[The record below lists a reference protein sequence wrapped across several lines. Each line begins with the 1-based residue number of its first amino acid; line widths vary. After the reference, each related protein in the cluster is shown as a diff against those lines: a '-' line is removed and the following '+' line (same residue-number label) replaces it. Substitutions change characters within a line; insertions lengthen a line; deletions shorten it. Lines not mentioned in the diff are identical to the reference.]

1 MNFTHP
7 HFAEPTWLWVAFAGP
22 LALLGLL
29 RYGAWAR
36 QQQIVKLAAPGLLAR
51 LLRSHSP
58 ARRALKHALLVVAL
72 FALGVALARPQW
84 GEQIEESQAVGE
96 DVLFLLDCSRSMLA
110 ADVAPDRLTRA
121 KLAILDFV
129 QQFGRG
135 RVGLVAFAGQ
145 AFLQCPLT
153 FDYDSFR
160 EALMAVDERT
170 IPVLGTDVGRALEEG
185 FAAMEKNYR
194 RKIMVLLTDG
204 EDLEQTGVGQAKAL
218 ADKGVLIYAV
228 GVGTP
233 AGALVQTT
241 NERGIKEPM
250 RDSSGTPVLSRLD
263 EATLRAIA
271 TATRGSYQPLGVL
284 GEGMGRIRAAL
295 EAAPESHRVTSSRRL
310 GVDRFH
316 IPLAVGLFLLV
327 AESMIGT
334 RRRLRK
340 NALS

>member
-1 MNFTHP
+1 
-7 HFAEPTWLWVAFAGP
+7 
-22 LALLGLL
+22 
-29 RYGAWAR
+29 
-36 QQQIVKLAAPGLLAR
+36 
-51 LLRSHSP
+51 
-58 ARRALKHALLVVAL
+58 
-72 FALGVALARPQW
+72 
-84 GEQIEESQAVGE
+84 
-96 DVLFLLDCSRSMLA
+96 
-110 ADVAPDRLTRA
+110 
-121 KLAILDFV
+121 
-129 QQFGRG
+129 
-135 RVGLVAFAGQ
+135 
-145 AFLQCPLT
+145 
-153 FDYDSFR
+153 
-160 EALMAVDERT
+160 
-170 IPVLGTDVGRALEEG
+170 
-185 FAAMEKNYR
+185 MEKNYR